1 MATQA
6 VRNYGMF
13 GDDIGFSTVNNEN
26 ASEEYNA
33 ACDRV
38 VKKILDVSI
47 LFLMLMKDSF
57 DRVWALINRKDTEL
71 RRLARYLYE

>member
-13 GDDIGFSTVNNEN
+13 GDDVGFSTVKKKE

-38 VKKILDVSI
+38 VKKILDVSYLI
-47 LFLMLMKDSF
+47 LMLMKDSF
-57 DRVWALINRKDTEL
+57 DRVCALINRKDTEL

>member
-13 GDDIGFSTVNNEN
+13 GDDIGFSTVKNKE

-38 VKKILDVSI
+38 VKKILDVSN

-57 DRVWALINRKDTEL
+57 DRVCALINKKDTEL